1 MSFITS
7 LIALFNVNK
16 TTSSVI
22 LAVASGLGMILTKAL
37 GWGIS
42 EIFQILAVVFS
53 GASVIGL
60 RIAVAELTALA
71 QAIQGPA
78 AATGNGQATGTGNG
92 PAAKTN

>member
-1 MSFITS
+1 MNFIAM
-7 LIALFNVNK
+7 LLALFTGNK
-16 TTSSVI
+16 TISSVI

-42 EIFQILAVVFS
+42 EIFQVLAVVFS

-60 RIAVAELTALA
+60 RIAVAELSALA

-78 AATGNGQATGTGNG
+78 TGTGNGQATGTGTA

>member
-1 MSFITS
+1 MNFV
-7 LIALFNVNK
+7 ALLVALVTGNK

-22 LAVASGLGMILTKAL
+22 LAVVSALGMILTKTI

-60 RIAVAELTALA
+60 RIAVAELSALA

-78 AATGNGQATGTGNG
+78 AGTG